1 MRDSKNGLHSTS
13 RAKTPTSESSM
24 IACNPAMDSLSQKGY
39 SYIYIYKRIYVYIY
53 RRRYVYIIEE
63 EYIHVYKSVI
73 RQSHQRNP
81 NINQE
86 IPG

>member
-1 MRDSKNGLHSTS
+1 MCTNKNGLHNNR
-13 RAKTPTSESSM
+13 RAKAPKSESSM

-39 SYIYIYKRIYVYIY
+39 SYIYIYKRIYVYIS
-53 RRRYVYIIEE
+53 RKRYVYIIEE